1 MMPVLVPL
9 AQDCEDIEVVSI
21 IDLLRRARIEVV
33 TAG

>member
-1 MMPVLVPL
+1 MMPVLVTL
-9 AQDCEDIEVVSI
+9 AQGCVEIEAVTI